1 MQNLDVIS
9 INIWQIL
16 ISLCNL
22 LIIFL
27 LFEKFLYARVRKFVD
42 KRKANVDAQYERAQ
56 EAEDSALADKKAYE
70 DKLGTVKAE
79 TDEMIRDA
87 TVRADRRSEK
97 IISDAKEKA
106 DGMIR
111 QAQSEIELEKKKAA
125 DDIRHEI
132 ADVSTLVAEKMLE
145 REIDTDDQRKFIDSF
160 IEGIGDGNGSD
171 KQ

>member
-27 LFEKFLYARVRKFVD
+27 LFKKFLYAPVRKFMD
-42 KRKANVDAQYERAQ
+42 KRKANVDEQYARAK
-56 EAEDSALADKKAYE
+56 EAEKSALANKKAYE
-70 DKLGTVKAE
+70 DKLNSVK
-79 TDEMIRDA
+79 DEADAMIKDA
-87 TVRADRRSEK
+87 TVKADRRSEK
-97 IISDAKEKA
+97 IITDAKEKA

-111 QAQSEIELEKKKAA
+111 QAHSEIELEKKKAS
-125 DDIRHEI
+125 DDIKREI

-160 IEGIGDGNGSD
+160 IDGIGDSDGSD
-171 KQ
+171 K

>member
-9 INIWQIL
+9 VNIWQIL

-27 LFEKFLYARVRKFVD
+27 LFKKFLYARVRKFVD

-56 EAEDSALADKKAYE
+56 EAENSALADKKAYE

-111 QAQSEIELEKKKAA
+111 H
-125 DDIRHEI
+125 IRHEI

-160 IEGIGDGNGSD
+160 IEGIGDGDGSD

>member
-22 LIIFL
+22 LIILL
-27 LFEKFLYARVRKFVD
+27 LFKKFLYARVRRFVD

-70 DKLGTVKAE
+70 DKLQTVKAE

-160 IEGIGDGNGSD
+160 IEGIGDGDGSD

>member
-27 LFEKFLYARVRKFVD
+27 LFKKFLYARVRKFVD
-42 KRKANVDAQYERAQ
+42 KRKANVDAQYEQ
-56 EAEDSALADKKAYE
+56 AEKAKAEALADKKIYE
-70 DKLGTVKAE
+70 DKLSMAKAE
-79 TDEMIRDA
+79 SDEMIKDA
-87 TVRADRRSEK
+87 AIKADRRSEK
-97 IISDAKEKA
+97 IIADAKEKA
-106 DGMIR
+106 DSMLR
-111 QAQSEIELEKKKAA
+111 QAQSEIELEKKKAS

-145 REIDTDDQRKFIDSF
+145 REINTDDQRKFIDSF
-160 IEGIGDGNGSD
+160 IEGIGDSDGSD
-171 KQ
+171 K

>member
-9 INIWQIL
+9 VNIWQIL

-27 LFEKFLYARVRKFVD
+27 LFKKFLYARVRRFVD

-56 EAEDSALADKKAYE
+56 EAENAALADKKTYE
-70 DKLGTVKAE
+70 DKLQTVKAE
-79 TDEMIRDA
+79 TDEMIKDA

-97 IISDAKEKA
+97 IITDAKEEA

-111 QAQSEIELEKKKAA
+111 QAQSEIELEKKKAS
-125 DDIRHEI
+125 DDIKHQI

-145 REIDTDDQRKFIDSF
+145 REIDSDDQRKFIDSF

-171 KQ
+171 K